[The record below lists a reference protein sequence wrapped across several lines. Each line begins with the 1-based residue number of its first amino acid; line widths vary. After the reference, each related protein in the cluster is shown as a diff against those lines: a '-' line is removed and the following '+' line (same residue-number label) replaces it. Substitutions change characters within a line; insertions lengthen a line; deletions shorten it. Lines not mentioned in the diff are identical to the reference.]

1 MTDLHLANTEFE
13 ARLPMSQEVFVRRNA
28 EAAYNKR
35 VRDLPIA
42 RLAHH
47 VLGFRIYQFNS
58 LRPFRMIDFCLSS
71 L

>member
-1 MTDLHLANTEFE
+1 MTDLHLTDTEFE
-13 ARLPMSQEVFVRRNA
+13 ARLPMSQEVFVGCNT
-28 EAAYNKR
+28 EAAHDKR

-58 LRPFRMIDFCLSS
+58 FCPFWMIDFRLSR